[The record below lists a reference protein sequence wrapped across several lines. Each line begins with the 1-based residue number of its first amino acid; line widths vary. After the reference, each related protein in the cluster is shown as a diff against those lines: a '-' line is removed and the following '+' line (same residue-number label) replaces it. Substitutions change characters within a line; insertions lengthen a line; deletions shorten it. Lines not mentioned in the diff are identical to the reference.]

1 MTLSATT
8 LVLAAIA
15 AWLAIGALGLAA
27 LRQLRIVSRVLFPAG
42 AAIGVALALAAFLA
56 IDATPVATTLPLGL
70 GGARRSV
77 RADARRRHP
86 A

>member
-56 IDATPVATTLPLGL
+56 IDATPVALSCAPC
-70 GGARRSV
+70 S
-77 RADARRRHP
+77 
-86 A
+86 